1 MAKTVKCYI
10 CKKEIKKEDAY
21 IFTYTSKNG
30 KEYRKY
36 ACSLEE
42 IENDKRDKE
51 LYREIQY
58 LTDEILGHT
67 IVNNARNKK
76 IKELQEA
83 GYTNE
88 QIFRCF
94 KEYKD
99 EIIKYLELSGIDKE
113 YNRIAYI
120 FTIIGNKIED
130 FSKEDE
136 RANQWE
142 QYKQTEEEVD
152 IILTEDETDE
162 DVKNRL
168 KNKKNKDDN
177 PLNTFLKGLR

>member
-1 MAKTVKCYI
+1 MARTVKCYF
-10 CKKEIKKEDAY
+10 CKKDLNKEDAY
-21 IFTYTSKNG
+21 IWVYISKTN
-30 KEYRKY
+30 KEYKRY
-36 ACSLEE
+36 CCSLEE
-42 IENDKRDKE
+42 KENMEREKE
-51 LYREIQY
+51 LYSCIQHIS
-58 LTDEILGHT
+58 DEILGHP

-94 KEYKD
+94 KEYKN

-113 YNRIAYI
+113 YNKIAYM

-142 QYKQTEEEVD
+142 QYVSETSEEEFIEEEED
-152 IILTEDETDE
+152 IAS
-162 DVKNRL
+162 RL
-168 KNKKNKDDN
+168 KDKKENKNN
-177 PLNTFLKGLR
+177 IASFLDSLK

>member
-1 MAKTVKCYI
+1 MARTVKCCI
-10 CKKEIKKEDAY
+10 CKKEIKKDDAY
-21 IFTYTSKNG
+21 MFIYTSQSG

-42 IENDKRDKE
+42 IENDKREKE

-58 LTDEILGHT
+58 LTDDILGYKC
-67 IVNNARNKK
+67 VNNCKNKK

-99 EIIKYLELSGIDKE
+99 EIIKYLQLSGIDKE
-113 YNRIAYI
+113 YNKIVYI

-130 FSKEDE
+130 FSREDE
-136 RANQWE
+136 SANQWE
-142 QYKQTEEEVD
+142 QYKQTEEEVEVEIED
-152 IILTEDETDE
+152 IEIPADMK
-162 DVKNRL
+162 VKKRKTL
-168 KNKKNKDDN
+168 
-177 PLNTFLKGLR
+177 F

>member
-1 MAKTVKCYI
+1 MARTIKCYI
-10 CKKEIKKEDAY
+10 CKKDLNKEDAY
-21 IFTYTSKNG
+21 MFTYTSQSG
-30 KEYRKY
+30 KEYKRY
-36 ACSLEE
+36 CCSLQEK
-42 IENDKRDKE
+42 ENMERDKE
-51 LYREIQY
+51 LYREIQHIS
-58 LTDEILGHT
+58 DEILGHP
-67 IVNNARNKK
+67 IVNNTRNKK

-113 YNRIAYI
+113 YNKIAYM

-142 QYKQTEEEVD
+142 QYVSETSEEEFIEEEED
-152 IILTEDETDE
+152 ITS
-162 DVKNRL
+162 RL
-168 KNKKNKDDN
+168 KNKKENKN
-177 PLNTFLKGLR
+177 NIASFLDSLK

>member
-1 MAKTVKCYI
+1 MPKCCI
-10 CKKEIKKEDAY
+10 CKKDLKKEDAY

-67 IVNNARNKK
+67 IVNNTRNKK
-76 IKELQEA
+76 IKELKEA

-99 EIIKYLELSGIDKE
+99 EIIKYLQLSGIDKE
-113 YNRIAYI
+113 YNKIVYM

-136 RANQWE
+136 RVNQWE
-142 QYKQTEEEVD
+142 QYKQTEEEVEVEVED
-152 IILTEDETDE
+152 IEVPTDMK
-162 DVKNRL
+162 VKKRKTL
-168 KNKKNKDDN
+168 
-177 PLNTFLKGLR
+177 F

>member
-1 MAKTVKCYI
+1 MARTVKCYI

-21 IFTYTSKNG
+21 TWIYISKTN
-30 KEYRKY
+30 KEYKRFC
-36 ACSLEE
+36 CSLEE
-42 IENDKRDKE
+42 KENMEREKE
-51 LYREIQY
+51 LYKNIQY
-58 LTDEILGHT
+58 ITDEILGHP

-113 YNRIAYI
+113 YNKIAYM

-136 RANQWE
+136 RVNQWE
-142 QYKQTEEEVD
+142 QYKQTEEEVEVEVED
-152 IILTEDETDE
+152 IEVPTDMK
-162 DVKNRL
+162 VKKRKTL
-168 KNKKNKDDN
+168 
-177 PLNTFLKGLR
+177 F

>member
-1 MAKTVKCYI
+1 MARTVKCCI
-10 CKKEIKKEDAY
+10 CKKEINKEDAY

-58 LTDEILGHT
+58 LTDSILGHP
-67 IVNNARNKK
+67 IVNNTRNKK

-142 QYKQTEEEVD
+142 QYASETSEEEFIEEEED
-152 IILTEDETDE
+152 IAS
-162 DVKNRL
+162 RL
-168 KNKKNKDDN
+168 KDKKENKNN
-177 PLNTFLKGLR
+177 IASFLDSLK

>member
-1 MAKTVKCYI
+1 MGRTVKCYI
-10 CKKEIKKEDAY
+10 CKKDLNKEDAY
-21 IFTYTSKNG
+21 MFTYTSQSG
-30 KEYRKY
+30 KEYKKY
-36 ACSLEE
+36 CCSLEE
-42 IENDKRDKE
+42 KENMEREKE

-58 LTDEILGHT
+58 ISDEILGHP

-99 EIIKYLELSGIDKE
+99 EIIKYLQLSGIDKE
-113 YNRIAYI
+113 YNKIAYM

-142 QYKQTEEEVD
+142 QYVSETSEEEFIEEEED
-152 IILTEDETDE
+152 IAS
-162 DVKNRL
+162 RL
-168 KNKKNKDDN
+168 KNKKENKN
-177 PLNTFLKGLR
+177 NIASFLDSLK

>member
-1 MAKTVKCYI
+1 MAKTVKCYF
-10 CKKEIKKEDAY
+10 CKKDLKKEDAY
-21 IFTYTSKNG
+21 TWVYISKTN
-30 KEYRKY
+30 KEYKRY
-36 ACSLEE
+36 CCSLEE
-42 IENDKRDKE
+42 KERIEREKE
-51 LYREIQY
+51 LYSCIQHIS
-58 LTDEILGHT
+58 DEILGHP

-76 IKELQEA
+76 IKQLQEA

-113 YNRIAYI
+113 YNKIAYM

-142 QYKQTEEEVD
+142 QCVSETSEEEFIEEEED
-152 IILTEDETDE
+152 IAS
-162 DVKNRL
+162 RL
-168 KNKKNKDDN
+168 KNKKENKN
-177 PLNTFLKGLR
+177 NIASFLDSLK

>member
-1 MAKTVKCYI
+1 MARTVKCCI
-10 CKKEIKKEDAY
+10 CKKEINKEDAY

-51 LYREIQY
+51 LYREIQHIS
-58 LTDEILGHT
+58 DEILGHP

-136 RANQWE
+136 RVNQWE
-142 QYKQTEEEVD
+142 QYKQTEEEVEIEVED
-152 IILTEDETDE
+152 IEVPTDMK
-162 DVKNRL
+162 VKKRKTL
-168 KNKKNKDDN
+168 
-177 PLNTFLKGLR
+177 F

>member
-1 MAKTVKCYI
+1 MGRTVKCYI
-10 CKKEIKKEDAY
+10 CKKEINKEDAY
-21 IFTYTSKNG
+21 VWTYTSQSG
-30 KEYRKY
+30 KEYKKY
-36 ACSLEE
+36 CCSLEE
-42 IENDKRDKE
+42 KENMERDKE

-58 LTDEILGHT
+58 ISDEILGHP

-113 YNRIAYI
+113 YNKIAYI

-142 QYKQTEEEVD
+142 QYASETSEEEFIEEEED
-152 IILTEDETDE
+152 IAS
-162 DVKNRL
+162 RL
-168 KNKKNKDDN
+168 KDKKENKNN
-177 PLNTFLKGLR
+177 IASFLDSLK

>member
-1 MAKTVKCYI
+1 MARTVKCYI
-10 CKKEIKKEDAY
+10 CKKEIKKDDAY

-30 KEYRKY
+30 KEYKKY
-36 ACSLEE
+36 CCSLEE
-42 IENDKRDKE
+42 KENMERDKE

-58 LTDEILGHT
+58 ISDSILGHP

-113 YNRIAYI
+113 YNKIAYI

-142 QYKQTEEEVD
+142 QYVSETSEEEFIEEEED
-152 IILTEDETDE
+152 IAS
-162 DVKNRL
+162 RL
-168 KNKKNKDDN
+168 KNKKENKN
-177 PLNTFLKGLR
+177 NIASFLDSLK

>member
-1 MAKTVKCYI
+1 MARTVKCCI
-10 CKKEIKKEDAY
+10 CKKEINKEDAY

-58 LTDEILGHT
+58 LTDEILGHA

-136 RANQWE
+136 RVNQWE
-142 QYKQTEEEVD
+142 QYKQIEEEVEVEVED
-152 IILTEDETDE
+152 IEVPTDMK
-162 DVKNRL
+162 VKKRKTL
-168 KNKKNKDDN
+168 
-177 PLNTFLKGLR
+177 F

>member
-1 MAKTVKCYI
+1 MARTVKCYI
-10 CKKEIKKEDAY
+10 CKKDLNKEEAY
-21 IFTYTSKNG
+21 MFTYTSQSG

-36 ACSLEE
+36 CCSLEE
-42 IENDKRDKE
+42 KENMEREKE
-51 LYREIQY
+51 LYKNIQY
-58 LTDEILGHT
+58 ISDEILGHP

-99 EIIKYLELSGIDKE
+99 EIIKYLQLSGIDKE
-113 YNRIAYI
+113 YNKIAYM

-142 QYKQTEEEVD
+142 QCVSETSEEEFIEEEED
-152 IILTEDETDE
+152 IAS
-162 DVKNRL
+162 RL
-168 KNKKNKDDN
+168 KNKKENKN
-177 PLNTFLKGLR
+177 NIASFLDSLK

>member
-1 MAKTVKCYI
+1 MAKTVKCYF
-10 CKKEIKKEDAY
+10 CKKDLKKEDAY
-21 IFTYTSKNG
+21 TWVYVSKTN
-30 KEYRKY
+30 KEYKRY
-36 ACSLEE
+36 CCSLEE
-42 IENDKRDKE
+42 KERIEREKE
-51 LYREIQY
+51 LYSCIQHIS
-58 LTDEILGHT
+58 DEILGHP

-136 RANQWE
+136 RVNQWE
-142 QYKQTEEEVD
+142 QYASETSEEEFIEEEED
-152 IILTEDETDE
+152 IAS
-162 DVKNRL
+162 RL
-168 KNKKNKDDN
+168 KDKKENKNN
-177 PLNTFLKGLR
+177 IASFLDSLK

>member
-1 MAKTVKCYI
+1 MARTVKCCI
-10 CKKEIKKEDAY
+10 CKKEINKEDAY

-58 LTDEILGHT
+58 LTDSILGHT
-67 IVNNARNKK
+67 IVNNTRNKK

-113 YNRIAYI
+113 YNKIVYM

-136 RANQWE
+136 SANQWE

-152 IILTEDETDE
+152 MNTLVEEDDE
-162 DVKNRL
+162 DIRNRL
-168 KNKKNKDDN
+168 DVKKKSNGFSDLLNK
-177 PLNTFLKGLR
+177 LK

>member
-1 MAKTVKCYI
+1 MARTVKCCI
-10 CKKEIKKEDAY
+10 CKKEINKEDAY

-58 LTDEILGHT
+58 LTDEILGHP

-136 RANQWE
+136 RANQCE
-142 QYKQTEEEVD
+142 QYKQTEEEVEVEVED
-152 IILTEDETDE
+152 IEVPTDMK
-162 DVKNRL
+162 VKKRKTL
-168 KNKKNKDDN
+168 
-177 PLNTFLKGLR
+177 F

>member
-1 MAKTVKCYI
+1 MARTVKCYI
-10 CKKEIKKEDAY
+10 CKKDLNKEEAY
-21 IFTYTSKNG
+21 MFTYTSQSG

-36 ACSLEE
+36 CCSLEE
-42 IENDKRDKE
+42 KENMEREKE
-51 LYREIQY
+51 LYKNIQY
-58 LTDEILGHT
+58 ISDEILGHP

-113 YNRIAYI
+113 YNKIAYM

-142 QYKQTEEEVD
+142 QYVSETSEEEFIEEEED
-152 IILTEDETDE
+152 IAS
-162 DVKNRL
+162 RL
-168 KNKKNKDDN
+168 KNKKENKN
-177 PLNTFLKGLR
+177 NIASFLDSLK

>member
-1 MAKTVKCYI
+1 MARTVKCCI
-10 CKKEIKKEDAY
+10 CKKEINKEDAY

-51 LYREIQY
+51 LYREIQHIS
-58 LTDEILGHT
+58 DEILGHT

-136 RANQWE
+136 RVNQWE
-142 QYKQTEEEVD
+142 QYKQTEEEVEVEVED
-152 IILTEDETDE
+152 IEVPTDMK
-162 DVKNRL
+162 VKKRKTL
-168 KNKKNKDDN
+168 
-177 PLNTFLKGLR
+177 F

>member
-1 MAKTVKCYI
+1 MKTVKCFF
-10 CKKEIKKEDAY
+10 CKKEIEKENAY
-21 IFTYTSKNG
+21 SWVHMSKTN
-30 KEYRKY
+30 KQYKRY
-36 ACSLEE
+36 CCSLEE
-42 IENDKRDKE
+42 KEDIERDKM
-51 LYREIQY
+51 LYKNIQ
-58 LTDEILGHT
+58 LLIDEILGYT
-67 IVNNARNKK
+67 CVNNCKNKK

-113 YNRIAYI
+113 YNKIAYI

-142 QYKQTEEEVD
+142 QCISETSEEEFIEEEED
-152 IILTEDETDE
+152 IAS
-162 DVKNRL
+162 RL
-168 KNKKNKDDN
+168 KDKKENKNN
-177 PLNTFLKGLR
+177 IASFLDSLK

>member
-1 MAKTVKCYI
+1 MARTVKCYI
-10 CKKEIKKEDAY
+10 CKKEIKKDDAY
-21 IFTYTSKNG
+21 MFTYTSQSG
-30 KEYRKY
+30 KVYRKY

-42 IENDKRDKE
+42 IENDKREKE
-51 LYREIQY
+51 LYKNIQY
-58 LTDEILGHT
+58 ITDEILGHP

-99 EIIKYLELSGIDKE
+99 EIIKYLQLSGIDKE
-113 YNRIAYI
+113 YNKIAYM

-136 RANQWE
+136 RVNQWE
-142 QYKQTEEEVD
+142 QYKQTEEEVEVEVED
-152 IILTEDETDE
+152 IEVPTDMK
-162 DVKNRL
+162 VKKRKTL
-168 KNKKNKDDN
+168 
-177 PLNTFLKGLR
+177 F

>member
-1 MAKTVKCYI
+1 MAKTVKCYF
-10 CKKEIKKEDAY
+10 CKKDLKKEDAY
-21 IFTYTSKNG
+21 TWVYISKTN
-30 KEYRKY
+30 KEYKRY
-36 ACSLEE
+36 CCSLEE
-42 IENDKRDKE
+42 KERIEREKE
-51 LYREIQY
+51 LYSCIQHIS
-58 LTDEILGHT
+58 DEILGHP

-113 YNRIAYI
+113 YNKIAYM

-136 RANQWE
+136 RVNQWE
-142 QYKQTEEEVD
+142 QYKQTEEEVEVEVED
-152 IILTEDETDE
+152 IEVPTDMK
-162 DVKNRL
+162 VKKRKTL
-168 KNKKNKDDN
+168 
-177 PLNTFLKGLR
+177 F